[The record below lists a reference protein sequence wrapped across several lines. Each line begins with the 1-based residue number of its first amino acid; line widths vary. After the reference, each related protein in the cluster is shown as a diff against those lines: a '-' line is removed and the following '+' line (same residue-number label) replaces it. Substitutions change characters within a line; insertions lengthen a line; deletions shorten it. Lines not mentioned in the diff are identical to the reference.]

1 MLDERERLAERL
13 PVDDERQVDR
23 ELHAR
28 ARAHRPDMLDAP
40 AELLEDRPRARH
52 IGRFAADEAEEL
64 ALARRPTGAPD
75 RAFDE
80 GAAGAAHLLRER
92 LRYLGPHGAH
102 LDEEPPA
109 HRGQHLRVHRV
120 HRRRVGEHA
129 DHHLACR
136 RELGRGVRHLET
148 RGARLVR
155 RAVPDHHLVPEARE
169 PPGDARAHLSDSGDA
184 DFHVLNTSLV
194 SIATD
199 TLPLEGA
206 WYEPAGRKARGAALL
221 SHGNTMNFYSGAPRF
236 LPPRLAELGLASL
249 AFNRRGHDILA
260 IRDSRVAEGAAFQTI
275 AEAIADNRY
284 AAEWLAAR
292 GFAHPVV
299 IGHSNGG
306 MLAVRHVADHPQTPA
321 LVLLSAHCGGAR
333 MVPLASAA
341 GLLAGDK
348 LLQLT
353 AQAQE
358 MVKAGRGGELML
370 MPGWWY
376 VTSAASFLDLAN
388 CPDILELAPKIR
400 CPVLYL
406 RGDREPRDLYP
417 AEEFQRRCSGPCT
430 VEIVPQ
436 CDHFYAGRESAV
448 SAIVYRWLGQ
458 TLQGGQ
464 Q

>member
-1 MLDERERLAERL
+1 ERL

-23 ELHAR
+23 ELHTR

-64 ALARRPTGAPD
+64 AFARRPDGAAD
-75 RAFDE
+75 RAFNE
-80 GAAGAAHLLRER
+80 GAAGAAHLRGQCSR
-92 LRYLGPHGAH
+92 DLGPHGAH

-109 HRGQHLRVHRV
+109 HRGQRLRVHRV

-129 DHHLACR
+129 DHRFAGG
-136 RELGRGVRHLET
+136 RELGRGARHLET

-221 SHGNTMNFYSGAPRF
+221 FHGNTMNFYSGAPRF

-260 IRDSRVAEGAAFQTI
+260 IRDSRAAEGAAFQTI
-275 AEAIADNRY
+275 AEAIADNHY

-306 MLAVRHVADHPQTPA
+306 MLAVRHVAEHP
-321 LVLLSAHCGGAR
+321 
-333 MVPLASAA
+333 
-341 GLLAGDK
+341 
-348 LLQLT
+348 
-353 AQAQE
+353 
-358 MVKAGRGGELML
+358 
-370 MPGWWY
+370 
-376 VTSAASFLDLAN
+376 
-388 CPDILELAPKIR
+388 
-400 CPVLYL
+400 
-406 RGDREPRDLYP
+406 
-417 AEEFQRRCSGPCT
+417 
-430 VEIVPQ
+430 
-436 CDHFYAGRESAV
+436 
-448 SAIVYRWLGQ
+448 
-458 TLQGGQ
+458 
-464 Q
+464 